1 MAKNLADTG
10 ALNAANGART
20 TAAKQTNGNGHGKAK
35 GLRFGRF
42 FTPPGSRA
50 YDLVEWDRRTAA
62 ITGEKGQVIFE
73 QKDVEVPR
81 SWSQLAI
88 NVVAQK
94 YFRGSPGSP
103 ERETSVRQII
113 DRVVDTLLRWGREGH
128 YFATDDDAQNWAEEL
143 RYLLVT
149 QHASFNSPVWF
160 NIGVPGRQQ
169 QASACFINSVQDS
182 MESILDLVK
191 TEGMLFKFG
200 SGTGTNLSVLRS
212 SKEQLSGGGTA
223 SGPVSF
229 MRGYDSFAGSI
240 KSGGTTRRAAK
251 MVILNADHPDVLD
264 FIRCKAEEEKK
275 AWALIEAGYNVGF
288 NVPGGAYDSVQFQNA
303 NHSVRAGDDFMRAV
317 IDDKEWKTKAVV
329 DGRTVDTHKARDL
342 WREIA
347 EAAWICG
354 DPGLQFD
361 TTIQEWNVVPNT
373 GRINATNPCFT
384 GDTLVHTSKGL
395 IAFAELVDRVNQGEI
410 FKVYTHDLTNPEKP
424 VDSIELTSPEAFMI
438 TGYKEVLKLR
448 FSNGMEVRC
457 TPNHRFFTLNRG
469 YVRADELTAIDQV
482 LTLNQSAPV
491 VDGSYEIRIGTDSA
505 LYRQKGDHTSMPVEL
520 PKRWT
525 PEFAHFLG
533 WMVGDGFV
541 SEQLEVAGTVYGSA
555 EDQEF
560 VLPAHRSL
568 VIEMNAGF
576 ESRISMQA
584 NGTQQLRMGRK
595 AFARYLSALGVS
607 TGRAAKKVVPWTMF
621 QAPPDIAAG
630 FLRGL
635 FDADGCV
642 RDGGDK
648 GRYVGLGSRSEE
660 LVRGVQRLLTTFG
673 IASRIYKMTA
683 RTGAFSYTR
692 KNGDTVTY
700 GSQGYAYDL
709 RITGRY
715 MKRFADA
722 IGFSLKSKAEKL
734 ESLMSFQHYNTDSS
748 VRLVERTSDG
758 VELTYNLTEPR
769 NHSYVVN
776 GLVVANCSE
785 FVFVDDTACNLLS
798 LNLMKFQTEQG
809 TFDVERFQRAV
820 DITFTGQEIL
830 VSNASYPTP
839 QIAKNSEALRPL
851 GLGYANIGALLMS
864 MGLAYDSDEGRR
876 FAGAITAIMTGQAYA
891 QSARMAQVKGPFSEF
906 AKNREPM
913 LRVMEK
919 HRAAAYQL
927 STSPESAPVVEAAR
941 STWDDA
947 VKLGRAHGY
956 RNAQSTVLAPTGCLV
971 GNSLVLTDRGLV
983 RLHSLG
989 NPDGEKWQDLD
1000 IRVAT
1005 DEGPKEATKF
1015 YVNGAEPI
1023 VTVETARGYRIQG
1036 TTTHRIKVLDEDG
1049 RWTWRRLSDIRT
1061 GDKVP
1066 MMVGGMVG
1074 QPAAVELPPLPD
1086 AYWTSDPNTTV
1097 PRTMTPQLAEFIGY
1111 FMGDGSLHSKGIRLC
1126 VTKSDRDVV
1135 EHLTEL
1141 GGSLFGL
1148 KAAITQKRGY
1158 TEVAFNSVRLT
1169 LWWEAC
1175 GFVKRGPTAEHRG
1188 KGYRAHVPDAVLHTN
1203 NPAVYSA
1210 FVRGLFEADGTVAS
1224 GYVSFS
1230 TTTEQFSRDVQALLL
1245 ALGFVT
1251 TRKVDE
1257 PGNGSWGASPR
1268 YVLRLLNKS
1277 VAGPFG
1283 RSVGFLSERKLALVA
1298 SANHPQ
1304 AARFDHIPLSR
1315 EMVDR
1320 LAPANDGM
1328 RKSLLLE
1335 IRRHGAVSR
1344 RAATQLL
1351 ERTGSIELEQL
1362 LSFFY
1367 DSVETVA
1374 LGEEQL
1380 TYDLSVPQNVTY
1392 VANGFVSHNT
1402 IGLMM
1407 DCDTTGIEPD
1417 LALVKYKKLVGG
1429 GLLKIVNTTVP
1440 AALRKLGYD
1449 EIKVKEIVEYI
1460 DENDTIEGAPHLQDE
1475 HLKVFDCAF
1484 KPVKGTRSIAP
1495 MGHVRMMAAV
1505 QPFISGSMS
1514 KTVNLPTDATVED
1527 IQQTYIESWKLGL
1540 KCIAIY
1546 RDGCKR
1552 SQPLSTSL
1560 DKEKK
1565 KKADASAEVEYR
1577 AVRRKLPDERKA
1589 LTHKFDVAGH
1599 EGYVTVG
1606 LYEDGTP
1613 GELFVTMAKEGS
1625 TISGLMDAFATQTS
1639 YALQFGVPLKF
1650 MVDKFSHM
1658 RFEPS
1663 GFTKNKEIP
1672 IAKSI
1677 VDYIFRWMASHFLPV
1692 EDQDEAGVIRRAE
1705 APASTAV
1712 GAQGALPTDPT
1723 PAEPEYKLIAAPK
1736 TTNGIA
1742 SQKIAF
1748 VNTDAPACP
1757 DCGSITV
1764 RSGSCYKC
1772 LNCGATTG
1780 CS

>member
-1 MAKNLADTG
+1 MAKNVADLTG
-10 ALNAANGART
+10 ARAGRAQGAPSNKGSNG
-20 TAAKQTNGNGHGKAK
+20 NGNGHAKGK

-42 FTPPGSRA
+42 FTPPGSHA
-50 YDLVEWDRRTAA
+50 YDLVEWERRTAA

-113 DRVVDTLLRWGREGH
+113 DRVVETLAKWGREGG
-128 YFATDDDAQNWAEEL
+128 YFATEEDLGNWAEEL

-182 MESILDLVK
+182 MESILDLAK

-275 AWALIEAGYNVGF
+275 AWSLIEAGYNAGF

-303 NHSVRAGDDFMRAV
+303 NHSVRVTDDFMRAV

-329 DGRTVDTHKARDL
+329 DGRTVDTYKARDL
-342 WREIA
+342 WKEIA
-347 EAAWICG
+347 DAAWICG

-361 TTIQEWNVVPNT
+361 STIQDWNVVPKT
-373 GRINATNPCFT
+373 GRINATNP
-384 GDTLVHTSKGL
+384 
-395 IAFAELVDRVNQGEI
+395 
-410 FKVYTHDLTNPEKP
+410 
-424 VDSIELTSPEAFMI
+424 
-438 TGYKEVLKLR
+438 
-448 FSNGMEVRC
+448 
-457 TPNHRFFTLNRG
+457 
-469 YVRADELTAIDQV
+469 
-482 LTLNQSAPV
+482 
-491 VDGSYEIRIGTDSA
+491 
-505 LYRQKGDHTSMPVEL
+505 
-520 PKRWT
+520 
-525 PEFAHFLG
+525 
-533 WMVGDGFV
+533 
-541 SEQLEVAGTVYGSA
+541 
-555 EDQEF
+555 
-560 VLPAHRSL
+560 
-568 VIEMNAGF
+568 
-576 ESRISMQA
+576 
-584 NGTQQLRMGRK
+584 
-595 AFARYLSALGVS
+595 
-607 TGRAAKKVVPWTMF
+607 
-621 QAPPDIAAG
+621 
-630 FLRGL
+630 
-635 FDADGCV
+635 
-642 RDGGDK
+642 
-648 GRYVGLGSRSEE
+648 
-660 LVRGVQRLLTTFG
+660 
-673 IASRIYKMTA
+673 
-683 RTGAFSYTR
+683 
-692 KNGDTVTY
+692 
-700 GSQGYAYDL
+700 
-709 RITGRY
+709 
-715 MKRFADA
+715 
-722 IGFSLKSKAEKL
+722 
-734 ESLMSFQHYNTDSS
+734 
-748 VRLVERTSDG
+748 
-758 VELTYNLTEPR
+758 
-769 NHSYVVN
+769 
-776 GLVVANCSE
+776 CSE

-798 LNLMKFQTEQG
+798 LNLMKFQNDQG
-809 TFDVERFQRAV
+809 NFDVERFQRAV
-820 DITFTGQEIL
+820 DVTFTGQEIL
-830 VSNASYPTP
+830 VSNASYPTSA
-839 QIAKNSEALRPL
+839 IGKNSEALRPL

-876 FAGAITAIMTGQAYA
+876 FAGAITAIMTGRAFA
-891 QSARMAQVKGPFSEF
+891 QSSRMAQVKGPFSEYS
-906 AKNREPM
+906 KNREPM
-913 LRVMEK
+913 VRVMEK
-919 HRAAAYQL
+919 HRAAAHQL
-927 STSPESAPVVEAAR
+927 TTSPESAEVVNAAR
-941 STWDDA
+941 STWDEA
-947 VKLGRAHGY
+947 VKLGRANGY
-956 RNAQSTVLAPTGCLV
+956 RNAQATVLAPTG
-971 GNSLVLTDRGLV
+971 
-983 RLHSLG
+983 
-989 NPDGEKWQDLD
+989 
-1000 IRVAT
+1000 
-1005 DEGPKEATKF
+1005 
-1015 YVNGAEPI
+1015 
-1023 VTVETARGYRIQG
+1023 
-1036 TTTHRIKVLDEDG
+1036 
-1049 RWTWRRLSDIRT
+1049 
-1061 GDKVP
+1061 
-1066 MMVGGMVG
+1066 
-1074 QPAAVELPPLPD
+1074 
-1086 AYWTSDPNTTV
+1086 
-1097 PRTMTPQLAEFIGY
+1097 
-1111 FMGDGSLHSKGIRLC
+1111 
-1126 VTKSDRDVV
+1126 
-1135 EHLTEL
+1135 
-1141 GGSLFGL
+1141 
-1148 KAAITQKRGY
+1148 
-1158 TEVAFNSVRLT
+1158 
-1169 LWWEAC
+1169 
-1175 GFVKRGPTAEHRG
+1175 
-1188 KGYRAHVPDAVLHTN
+1188 
-1203 NPAVYSA
+1203 
-1210 FVRGLFEADGTVAS
+1210 
-1224 GYVSFS
+1224 
-1230 TTTEQFSRDVQALLL
+1230 
-1245 ALGFVT
+1245 
-1251 TRKVDE
+1251 
-1257 PGNGSWGASPR
+1257 
-1268 YVLRLLNKS
+1268 
-1277 VAGPFG
+1277 
-1283 RSVGFLSERKLALVA
+1283 
-1298 SANHPQ
+1298 
-1304 AARFDHIPLSR
+1304 
-1315 EMVDR
+1315 
-1320 LAPANDGM
+1320 
-1328 RKSLLLE
+1328 
-1335 IRRHGAVSR
+1335 
-1344 RAATQLL
+1344 
-1351 ERTGSIELEQL
+1351 
-1362 LSFFY
+1362 
-1367 DSVETVA
+1367 
-1374 LGEEQL
+1374 
-1380 TYDLSVPQNVTY
+1380 
-1392 VANGFVSHNT
+1392 T

-1514 KTVNLPTDATVED
+1514 KTVNLPTEATIED
-1527 IQQTYIESWKLGL
+1527 IQQTYMESWKLGL

-1565 KKADASAEVEYR
+1565 PASSEVEYR

-1589 LTHKFDVAGH
+1589 VTHKFDVAGH
-1599 EGYVTVG
+1599 EGYLTVG

-1692 EDQDEAGVIRRAE
+1692 EDQDEVGIIRREETGTAT
-1705 APASTAV
+1705 APPPT
-1712 GAQGALPTDPT
+1712 TDPT
-1723 PAEPEYKLIAAPK
+1723 PSATEFKVVATPK
-1736 TTNGIA
+1736 TTNGTT